1 MSKKNSLTQKDKN
14 TILVIN
20 RLINRIKNNPNQSI
34 NAFGKEQGN
43 IDIDFSILKRL
54 GKYNIINNISDN
66 RYRPYYITN
75 HDVINVDDYLKLKD
89 KVRKTHNK
97 NYGGSIRKI
106 KCKSWGGKYDI
117 YLQGVYE
124 KMDNV
129 FTSQEFI
136 KQCRRVSD
144 SNHFNK
150 LVGHG
155 ELIPAFLKDKTTK
168 LSKFT
173 YEKKTKYLD
182 IKDLNNQKQETKEE
196 KKKTVRVEP
205 RMHPVVEKKQ
215 KSIVILW
222 GLINIKF

>member
-1 MSKKNSLTQKDKN
+1 MSEKNSLTQKDKN

-34 NAFGKEQGN
+34 TDFTKEH
-43 IDIDFSILKRL
+43 DDVDYYVSIIIQLNNC
-54 GKYNIINNISDN
+54 NIIKNIGGSKTK
-66 RYRPYYITN
+66 PYYITN
-75 HDVINVDDYLKLKD
+75 HDVINVDDYIKLRD
-89 KVRKTHNK
+89 KVRKTHNE
-97 NYGGSIRKI
+97 NYGERIR
-106 KCKSWGGKYDI
+106 KSWGGKYDI
-117 YLQGVYE
+117 YLQGAYE

-129 FTSQEFI
+129 FTSQEFT

-144 SNHFNK
+144 SNHFNR
-150 LVGHG
+150 LLGHG
-155 ELIPAFLKDKTTK
+155 ELVPDFLKDKTTK

-205 RMHPVVEKKQ
+205 RIHPVVEKKQ
-215 KSIVILW
+215 KSIVVLW